1 MAMAHMLI
9 ATDNVGLYQVFA
21 AELEGDR
28 HEVHWAVNGKEAFD
42 MLVESMPDLAF
53 LDVHLPLFSGLGLS
67 KLIRAE
73 PAIPPEFPI
82 VLLSDDPIDPHV
94 VEKTRVSA
102 VFPKQ
107 HLAQDLRELICRL
120 LGPQAAA

>member
-1 MAMAHMLI
+1 MARMLI
-9 ATDNVGLYQVFA
+9 ATDNAGLYQVFA

-28 HEVHWAVNGKEAFD
+28 HDVHWAVNGKEAFD
-42 MLVESMPDLAF
+42 VVVENMPDMAF
-53 LDVHLPLFSGLGLS
+53 LDVHLPLFSGLAVS
-67 KLIRAE
+67 KLLRAE

-82 VLLSDDPIDPHV
+82 VLLSDDPIDPHL
-94 VEKTRVSA
+94 VEKAQSSA

-107 HLAQDLRELICRL
+107 HLAQDLRELVCKL